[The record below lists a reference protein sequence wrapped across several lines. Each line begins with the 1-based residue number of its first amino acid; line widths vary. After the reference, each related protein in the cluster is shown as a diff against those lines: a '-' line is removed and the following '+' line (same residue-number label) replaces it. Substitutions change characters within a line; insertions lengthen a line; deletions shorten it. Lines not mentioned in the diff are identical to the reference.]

1 MRTRKTAYDTGPR
14 DKHPSHGR
22 KPRTRQP
29 VSEVRFGVR
38 TDQGDVFE
46 TTPSERLQDS
56 LNLAFEREQQ
66 KADMLRLYGQALANI
81 DLPDH
86 W

>member
-1 MRTRKTAYDTGPR
+1 MRTRKTAYITAKR
-14 DKHPSHGR
+14 KATRPS
-22 KPRTRQP
+22 RTRQP
-29 VSEVRFGVR
+29 ESEVRFGVR

-56 LNLAFEREQQ
+56 RNLAFEREQR